1 LIVANKKDLGTQQV
15 SLDEVQTWAKNN
27 GGYQVVMTSALTGEG
42 VIEAFKQVAD
52 MGSKA
57 SMQGGT
63 NVAMPT
69 SLSGAAG
76 AIKLD
81 AGSDAKATQ
90 EKKKKKGCC

>member
-1 LIVANKKDLGTQQV
+1 M
-15 SLDEVQTWAKNN
+15 
-27 GGYQVVMTSALTGEG
+27 VMTSALTGEG

-81 AGSDAKATQ
+81 AGADAKATQ